1 LDWWSTN
8 LSTVLGVDARM
19 QRNSNRRV
27 TMKAVAKR
35 AGVSQTTVSYV
46 INGVTNASI
55 SEETRQRVYGAI
67 EDLGYH
73 PNAAARKMRTN
84 RSHLI
89 GFITDE
95 IATTPFA
102 GNIFKGAQDA
112 AWANNKLILLSN
124 TDNNDDLEQTAVK
137 AMLEHQV
144 EGIIYAA
151 MYHRLIVP
159 PRALYEAPSVLLNCF
174 CADRSLPSVVSDE
187 VSGGRMA
194 TEVLLRKG
202 HRRIAFA
209 NHNTADPG
217 VVGRLEGYKQAL
229 AAYGIP
235 FDEDMV
241 CVEIGQAD
249 GGYRCAMRLFQQA
262 DRPTALFC
270 YNDRMAMG
278 AYDALRKL
286 KLSIPDDVA
295 VVGFDNQEIIA
306 AHLHPGLTTL
316 ELPHYELGKW
326 AVEYLLA
333 HIDEAYPLPPVQHV
347 IRCPLVERASA

>member
-1 LDWWSTN
+1 MAKNTK
-8 LSTVLGVDARM
+8 
-19 QRNSNRRV
+19 RRV
-27 TMKAVAKR
+27 TMNAVAKQ

-46 INGVTNASI
+46 INDVTGANI
-55 SEETRQRVYGAI
+55 PEETRQRVRDAI
-67 EDLGYH
+67 KELGYH

-89 GFITDE
+89 GFVTDQ
-95 IATTPFA
+95 IATTPHA
-102 GNIFKGAQDA
+102 GQIFKGAQDA
-112 AWANNKLILLSN
+112 AWASGKLILLTN
-124 TDNNDDLEQTAVK
+124 TDNKADLEQAAVE

-151 MYHRLIVP
+151 MYHHLVDP
-159 PRALYEAPSVLLNCF
+159 PKALYEAPSVLLNCF

-187 VSGGRMA
+187 VGGGRLA

-209 NHNTADPG
+209 NHITADPG

-229 AAYGIP
+229 AAYGVP
-235 FDEDMV
+235 FDEKLV
-241 CVEIGQAD
+241 CVAKEGAD
-249 GGYRCAMRLFQQA
+249 GGYQCTMRLFQQPN
-262 DRPTALFC
+262 RPTALFC

-286 KLSIPDDVA
+286 KLAIPEDVA
-295 VVGFDNQEIIA
+295 IVGFDNQEIIA

-316 ELPHYELGKW
+316 ELPHYAMGKW
-326 AVEYLLA
+326 AVEFLLA
-333 HIDEAYPLPPVQHV
+333 HLGEEYPLPPVQQV
-347 IRCPLVERASA
+347 IGCPLIERASA

>member
-1 LDWWSTN
+1 
-8 LSTVLGVDARM
+8 M
-19 QRNSNRRV
+19 QKNTKHRV
-27 TMKAVAKR
+27 TMKAVAKQ

-46 INGVTNASI
+46 INGVTSANI
-55 SEETRQRVYGAI
+55 PEETRQRVRDAI
-67 EDLGYH
+67 KELGYH
-73 PNAAARKMRTN
+73 PHAAAREMRTN

-102 GNIFKGAQDA
+102 GKIFKGAQDA
-112 AWANNKLILLSN
+112 AWASGKLILLSN
-124 TDNNDDLEQTAVK
+124 TDNHADLEQTAVE

-151 MYHRLIVP
+151 MYHRLVDP
-159 PRALYEAPSVLLNCF
+159 PKALYEARSVLLNCF

-187 VSGGRMA
+187 VGGGRMA

-202 HRRIAFA
+202 HRRIAFV
-209 NHNTADPG
+209 NHIASDPG

-235 FDEDMV
+235 FDEALV

-249 GGYRCAMRLFQQA
+249 GGYRCAMRLFQQPN
-262 DRPTALFC
+262 RPTALFC

-286 KLSIPDDVA
+286 KLSIPEDVA

-306 AHLHPGLTTL
+306 AHLHPSLTTL
-316 ELPHYELGKW
+316 ELPHYAMGKW

-333 HIDEAYPLPPVQHV
+333 HIDEAYPLPPVQQV
-347 IRCPLVERASA
+347 IGCPLVERESA

>member
-1 LDWWSTN
+1 
-8 LSTVLGVDARM
+8 M
-19 QRNSNRRV
+19 QKNTKHRV
-27 TMKAVAKR
+27 TMKAVAQQ

-46 INGVTNASI
+46 INSVTSANI
-55 SEETRQRVYGAI
+55 PEETRQRVRDAI
-67 EDLGYH
+67 KALGYH

-89 GFITDE
+89 GFVTDE

-102 GNIFKGAQDA
+102 GQIFKGAQAA
-112 AWANNKLILLSN
+112 AWASGKLILLSN
-124 TDNNDDLEQTAVK
+124 TDNNTDLEQAAVE

-151 MYHRLIVP
+151 MYHRLVEP
-159 PRALYEAPSVLLNCF
+159 PKALYEARSILLNCF

-187 VSGGRMA
+187 VGGGRMA

-209 NHNTADPG
+209 NHTAPDPG
-217 VVGRLEGYKQAL
+217 VIGRLEGYKQAL
-229 AAYGIP
+229 AAYGVP
-235 FDEDMV
+235 FDETLV
-241 CVEIGQAD
+241 CVDIGQAD
-249 GGYRCAMRLFQQA
+249 GGYRCAMHLFQQPN
-262 DRPTALFC
+262 RPTALFC

-306 AHLHPGLTTL
+306 AHLHPSLTTL
-316 ELPHYELGKW
+316 ELPHYALGKW

-333 HIDEAYPLPPVQHV
+333 HLDEEYPLTPVQHM
-347 IRCPLVERASA
+347 IGCPLVERESA